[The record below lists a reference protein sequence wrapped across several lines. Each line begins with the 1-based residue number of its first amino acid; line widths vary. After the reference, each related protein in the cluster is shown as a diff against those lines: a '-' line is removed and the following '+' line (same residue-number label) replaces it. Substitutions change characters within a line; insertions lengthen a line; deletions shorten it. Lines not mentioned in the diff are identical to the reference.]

1 MKSGVD
7 MAKLQTFKELVK
19 SKGMTQVEL
28 AEKVGCSTRVI
39 SYWIKGRNVPSL
51 KEAYYLACALGVSL
65 EDLAIIFLNNQN
77 GGKGNGQQQ
86 NQEVL

>member
-1 MKSGVD
+1 M
-7 MAKLQTFKELVK
+7 QTFKELVK
-19 SKGMTQVEL
+19 SKGMTQVKL
-28 AEKVGCSTRVI
+28 VKKSGVSQRVI
-39 SYWIKGRNVPSL
+39 THWISGRNQPTL
-51 KEAYYLACALGVSL
+51 YQAYRVACALGVSL

>member
-1 MKSGVD
+1 M
-7 MAKLQTFKELVK
+7 QTFKELVK

-28 AEKVGCSTRVI
+28 VKKSGVSQRVI
-39 SYWIKGRNVPSL
+39 THWISGRNQPTL
-51 KEAYYLACALGVSL
+51 YQAYRVACALEVSL

-86 NQEVL
+86 N